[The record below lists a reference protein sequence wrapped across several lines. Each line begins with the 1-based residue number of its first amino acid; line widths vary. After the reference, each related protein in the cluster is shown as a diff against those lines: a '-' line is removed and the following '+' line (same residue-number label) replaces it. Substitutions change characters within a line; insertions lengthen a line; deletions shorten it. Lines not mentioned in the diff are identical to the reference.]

1 MVRATLIIWLL
12 ATTAALHGVET
23 QPVAPAQAYVRT
35 ELFFGTTRNGQ
46 SIDAREWKNFLDSH
60 ITPAFPDGLTVVDA
74 QGQWT
79 NSKGALITEPSK
91 VVVLI
96 YPLGKEKAAAIK
108 SIVEKYK
115 TLYGQESVLEATAPV
130 AADFHLETS
139 KKDATP
145 QRSPLDDY
153 ARFGDSPRENLPEG
167 YIAYLKKT
175 RFTKGEL
182 DSLPKCAVILFSSD
196 VKAILKGLEETDVTE
211 LELGSATSN
220 RLYVVRRNGAPAF
233 AINLGLPGG
242 GGIQTQIAELG
253 ALGFKHVVH
262 VGTCAALSDTVRD
275 GGLILSNGSYKD
287 GAAVMLGGDAKS
299 LSQPDKDFSA
309 ALKETFA
316 QAKTEFSEG
325 IGYTIPIYYFQPSG
339 LIKALITGGDYGS
352 GKPLYME
359 MEQAAFFETA
369 RRASVSVAS
378 LVVVS
383 DRYAISDGKLTHTFA
398 DSVKPGLLKALEACR
413 SAFLRMNENKK

>member
-1 MVRATLIIWLL
+1 MIWLL
-12 ATTAALHGVET
+12 AAAAVLHGVET
-23 QPVAPAQAYVRT
+23 PSAAPAQPYVRT
-35 ELFFGTTRNGQ
+35 EIFFGTTRNGQ
-46 SIDAREWKNFLDSH
+46 SIDAKEWKSFLDSH
-60 ITPAFPDGLTVVDA
+60 ITPAFPEGLTVVDA
-74 QGQWT
+74 QGQWR

-96 YPLGKEKAAAIK
+96 YSPGKDKAAAIK

-115 TLYGQESVLEATAPV
+115 ALYGQESVLEATAPV
-130 AADFHLETS
+130 TASFHLENAKAET
-139 KKDATP
+139 AP

-153 ARFGDSPRENLPEG
+153 ALFGGTPRENFPEG
-167 YIAYLKKT
+167 YIGFMRKT

-182 DSLPKCAVILFSSD
+182 DNLPKCAVILFSSD
-196 VKAILKGLEETDVTE
+196 VKAILKALEETDVTE

-220 RLYVVRRNGAPAF
+220 RLYVVRRNGAPAY

-242 GGIQTQIAELG
+242 GGIQTQVAELG

-275 GGLILSNGSYKD
+275 GGLILSSGSYKD
-287 GAAVMLGGDAKS
+287 GAAMMLAGDTKS
-299 LSQPDKDFSA
+299 LSQPDKDFNA
-309 ALKETFA
+309 ALNERLA
-316 QAKTEFSEG
+316 QAKTDFSAG

-339 LIKALITGGDYGS
+339 LIKALIAGGGYGA

-369 RRASVSVAS
+369 RLASVSAAS

-383 DRYAISDGKLTHTFA
+383 DRYTINDGKLTHTFA
-398 DSVKPGLLKALEACR
+398 ESVKPGLLKALEACR
-413 SAFLRMNENKK
+413 SAFLQMNENKK